1 MPSVSQAQSRLMH
14 MAVNPKS
21 RRRMSHPP
29 SLEVAREFVAA
40 DEGRKVG
47 KLPEHVK
54 PGRAKPN

>member
-1 MPSVSQAQSRLMH
+1 MH
-14 MAVNPKS
+14 MAANPKS

-40 DEGRKVG
+40 DAGRKVG

-54 PGRAKPN
+54 PDRVKPS